1 MSLYTIE
8 VDDAFVI
15 EQING
20 IINTTFQREINSK
33 YSNTG
38 HEISA
43 AVKDIV
49 YSHKDE
55 IIEKVVERAT
65 KEIVRKGL
73 PKLLERGI
81 RE

>member
-8 VDDAFVI
+8 VDDTFVI
-15 EQING
+15 KQIND
-20 IINTTFQREINSK
+20 IINTTFLREINGK

-55 IIEKVVERAT
+55 IIEKVIERAT

>member
-8 VDDAFVI
+8 IDDAVVTD
-15 EQING
+15 QING
-20 IINTTFQREINSK
+20 IINAIFKREINSK
-33 YSNTG
+33 YSDTG

-73 PKLLERGI
+73 PKLLERI
-81 RE
+81 EK